1 MMTKKLKQDLKRVK
15 GDALIV
21 CNTCGGD
28 DIEEKIWV
36 SANEYVQCPD
46 GVYYKYINEAGD
58 LFWCATCNEPCT
70 PMPINDWKEKEN
82 ESKI

>member
-1 MMTKKLKQDLKRVK
+1 MTKKLKQDLKKVK
-15 GDALIV
+15 GDAIIV

-36 SANEYVQCPD
+36 SANEYVTCPD

-82 ESKI
+82 ESRI

>member
-1 MMTKKLKQDLKRVK
+1 MMTKKLKKDLKKVK
-15 GDALIV
+15 GDSLIV

-36 SANEYVQCPD
+36 SANEYVTCAD
-46 GVYYKYINEAGD
+46 GVYYKYANEAGD

-70 PMPINDWKEKEN
+70 PMPINDWKEKN